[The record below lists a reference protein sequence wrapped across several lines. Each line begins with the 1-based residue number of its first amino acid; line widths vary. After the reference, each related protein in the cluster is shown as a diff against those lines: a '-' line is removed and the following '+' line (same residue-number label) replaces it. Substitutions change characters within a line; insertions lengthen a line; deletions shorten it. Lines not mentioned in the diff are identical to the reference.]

1 MDLLSQLLLSL
12 HPQQVHLSF
21 LLLCFAIFVEQ
32 IVVKVS
38 MMFVVIV
45 MMLKMMRVRMLL
57 FEKMLQVL
65 RLTLKSRDFVA
76 IIVFET

>member
-12 HPQQVHLSF
+12 HPQQVYLSF

-45 MMLKMMRVRMLL
+45 IMLKMMRVRMLL
-57 FEKMLQVL
+57 FERMLQVL
-65 RLTLKSRDFVA
+65 KLTLKSRDLVA